1 MGKIISIHSFRGGT
15 GKSNLVAN
23 LATALSFKG
32 HRIGI
37 IDTDIQSP
45 GLHILFKLDLKQ
57 VKYTLNDYLMGH
69 CDVQETVIDLS
80 STRANDKAEQF
91 KADRGKIFMIPS
103 SMKVD
108 EITQILSQ
116 GYDISLLTNGYK
128 QLIQR
133 LELDYLL
140 IDTHPGINE
149 ETLLSIGISDCLL
162 VILRPDQQDFQG
174 SALTTRIAKQLNVPK
189 MGLVINKVLPDYDF
203 NELRQQMDKAYDVPV
218 VSVIPLDHEMVRLGS
233 RDIFYLCF
241 PDHQISKE
249 FHHIANWL
257 ES

>member
-23 LATALSFKG
+23 LATALSSKG

-241 PDHQISKE
+241 PEHQISKE

>member
-23 LATALSFKG
+23 LAATLATNGSQV
-32 HRIGI
+32 GI

-45 GLHILFKLDLKQ
+45 GLHVLFGLDLKQ
-57 VKYTLNDYLMGH
+57 AKFTLNDYLMDH
-69 CDVQETVIDLS
+69 CEVQDAAIDL
-80 STRANDKAEQF
+80 TTTMLPARAERIKANNG
-91 KADRGKIFMIPS
+91 RIFMIPS

-108 EITQILSQ
+108 EITQILSE
-116 GYDISLLTNGYK
+116 GYDITLLTSGYK
-128 QLIQR
+128 KLINR

-149 ETLLSIGISDCLL
+149 ETLLSIGISDCLI

-189 MGLVINKVLPDYDF
+189 IGLVVNKVLPDYDVH
-203 NELRQQMDKAYDVPV
+203 ELRKQMEKAYEVSV
-218 VSVIPLDHEMVRLGS
+218 VSVIPLDHEMIRLGS
-233 RDIFYLCF
+233 RDIFNLCF
-241 PDHQISKE
+241 PEHKISKE
-249 FHHIANWL
+249 FQHISNWL
-257 ES
+257 EN

>member
-23 LATALSFKG
+23 LATALSCKG
-32 HRIGI
+32 HRVGI

-45 GLHILFKLDLKQ
+45 GLHVLFGLDLKQ
-57 VKYTLNDYLMGH
+57 VKFTLNDYLMGH
-69 CDVQETVIDLS
+69 CDVQDTVIDLT
-80 STRANDKAEQF
+80 STIASQRAEQINTNNG
-91 KADRGKIFMIPS
+91 RMFMIPS

-116 GYDISLLTNGYK
+116 GYDITLLTSGYK
-128 QLIQR
+128 QLINS
-133 LELDYLL
+133 LELEYLL

-174 SALTTRIAKQLNVPK
+174 SALTTRIAKQLTVPK
-189 MGLVINKVLPDYDF
+189 MGLLVNKVLPDYDF
-203 NELRQQMDKAYDVPV
+203 NELRQQMYKAYDVPV

-241 PDHQISKE
+241 PEHQISKE
-249 FHHIANWL
+249 FQHIANWL
-257 ES
+257 EN